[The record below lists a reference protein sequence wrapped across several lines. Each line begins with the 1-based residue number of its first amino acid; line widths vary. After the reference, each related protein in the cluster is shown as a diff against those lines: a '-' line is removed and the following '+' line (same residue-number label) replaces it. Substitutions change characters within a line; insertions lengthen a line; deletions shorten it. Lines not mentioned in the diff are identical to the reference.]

1 MQETKLE
8 NKIIFLDVDGVLNS
22 DKTKART
29 PNGYIGISSEKVD
42 MLKKIVKDTGAS
54 IILSSS
60 WRLMEPIDLDY
71 KYLIHQ
77 LEYKG
82 LHIQAKT
89 ELLKNHRGK
98 EIKKYLDEHKEIE
111 AFVILDDEFIQ
122 EFEECNL
129 SKHLVHTDFTNGL
142 TKDGVEKAIK
152 ILNNEFD
159 YIPCEFS
166 IDELLLIQ
174 GALHL
179 CKEKQLFTLEETYLK
194 SMDLYNKVK
203 LIISRNKD
211 DGINDDE
218 NNNHFGRPLES

>member
-1 MQETKLE
+1 MQETLLG
-8 NKIIFLDVDGVLNS
+8 NKVIFLDVDGVLNS

-29 PNGYIGISSEKVD
+29 PNGYIGISSGKVNL
-42 MLKKIVKDTGAS
+42 LKEIVKATNAS

-77 LEYKG
+77 LGHKG
-82 LHIQAKT
+82 LHIQTKT

-98 EIKKYLDEHKEIE
+98 EIKKFLDEHKEIE
-111 AFVILDDEFIQ
+111 AYVILDDEFIQ

-166 IDELLLIQ
+166 KEELLLIQ

-179 CKEKQLFTLEETYLK
+179 CEEKQLFTLEETYLK
-194 SMDLYNKVK
+194 SMDLYNKIK
-203 LIISRNKD
+203 LILSRNKD
-211 DGINDDE
+211 VEINDNED
-218 NNNHFGRPLES
+218 NDHFGRPLES

>member
-1 MQETKLE
+1 MQETLLG
-8 NKIIFLDVDGVLNS
+8 NKVIFLDVDGVLNS

-42 MLKKIVKDTGAS
+42 LLKEIVKSSNAS

-60 WRLMEPIDLDY
+60 WRLMDPIDLDY

-77 LEYKG
+77 LGYKG
-82 LHIQAKT
+82 LHIQSRT
-89 ELLKNHRGK
+89 ELLKNHRGR
-98 EIKKYLDEHKEIE
+98 EIKKFLDEHKDIE

-142 TKDGVEKAIK
+142 TKGGVEKAIK

-166 IDELLLIQ
+166 KEELLLIQ

-179 CKEKQLFTLEETYLK
+179 CEEKQIFTLEETYLK
-194 SMDLYNKVK
+194 SMDLYNKIK
-203 LIISRNKD
+203 LILRRNKD
-211 DGINDDE
+211 VGTNDNE
-218 NNNHFGRPLES
+218 SNEHFGRPLE